1 MLRSVGASG
10 PSGMRHCVST
20 NARHTIWR
28 GYSATTRSRLNL
40 YLYFSFWLKL
50 FGRFPY
56 NQRRHFIFFRKL
68 NICRRDF
75 LNDFLKKY
83 ILIYFKIYSGVVVF
97 NDRVLIEKG
106 PIMKGITQ
114 LI

>member
-50 FGRFPY
+50 FGR
-56 NQRRHFIFFRKL
+56 L

-83 ILIYFKIYSGVVVF
+83 ILIYFKIYNGVVVF
-97 NDRVLIEKG
+97 NYRVLIEKG